1 MSAWILRTK
10 MANKRFYEDEQA
22 LKQYLHEINELE
34 RITPDEE
41 KALARKIQKGDNKAL
56 KRLVEANLKFV
67 VSVAKKYRGRGVPFM
82 DLINEGNLG
91 LIEAGKRFDPDR
103 NVKFITYAVWW
114 IRQSIIHAISEQ
126 SGVFRISHKT
136 LNLFNNISR
145 VQNKLQKELG
155 REPYPEEV
163 AEELNITELQLRSIL
178 SKVVEAQSL
187 NAALSDDADVSLADL
202 IEQASIPG
210 ADENLIKQSFLDDLD
225 ESLSMLNEREI
236 KILSHRY
243 GLNGEDPKTL
253 QQIGQLVNLSR
264 ERVRQIEKSALKK
277 IRRSRYR
284 GILKSYLN

>member
-1 MSAWILRTK
+1 

-22 LKQYLHEINELE
+22 LKQYLHEINELP

-56 KRLVEANLKFV
+56 KKLVEANLKFV
-67 VSVAKKYRGRGVPFM
+67 VSVAKNYRGRGVPFM

-126 SGVFRISHKT
+126 SGVFRVSHKT

-155 REPYPEEV
+155 REPSPIEV

-187 NAALSDDADVSLADL
+187 NAALSDDADVSLEDL

-210 ADENLIKQSFLDDLD
+210 ADENLIKQSFLADLD

-243 GLNGEDPKTL
+243 GLNGKDPKTL

>member
-1 MSAWILRTK
+1 
-10 MANKRFYEDEQA
+10 MANKRIYEDEQA
-22 LKQYLHEINELE
+22 LKLYLHEINELP

-41 KALARKIQKGDNKAL
+41 KELARKIQKGDSEAL
-56 KRLVEANLKFV
+56 RKLVEANLKFV
-67 VSVAKKYRGRGVPFM
+67 VSVAKNYRGRGVPFM

-91 LIEAGKRFDPDR
+91 LIEAAKRFDPDR

-126 SGVFRISHKT
+126 SGVFRVSHKT

-155 REPYPEEV
+155 RDPTSEEV
-163 AEELNITELQLRSIL
+163 AEELNITALQLRSIL

-187 NAALSDDADVSLADL
+187 NASLSDDADISLEDL
-202 IEQASIPG
+202 IEQVSIPG
-210 ADENLIKQSFLDDLD
+210 ADEKLIKQSFLDDLD
-225 ESLSMLNEREI
+225 ESLSMLNDREI

-253 QQIGQLVNLSR
+253 QEIGKLVNLSR
-264 ERVRQIEKSALKK
+264 ERVRQIEKNALKK

>member
-1 MSAWILRTK
+1 

-22 LKQYLHEINELE
+22 LKQYLHEINELP

-56 KRLVEANLKFV
+56 KTLVEANLKFV

-126 SGVFRISHKT
+126 SGVFRVSHKT

-145 VQNKLQKELG
+145 VQNKLQKDLG
-155 REPYPEEV
+155 RDPSPLEV
-163 AEELNITELQLRSIL
+163 AEELDITELQLRSIL

-187 NAALSDDADVSLADL
+187 NAALSDNADISLEDL

-210 ADENLIKQSFLDDLD
+210 ADENLIKQSFLEDLD
-225 ESLSMLNEREI
+225 ESLSMLNEREV

-253 QQIGQLVNLSR
+253 QEIGQLVNLSR

-277 IRRSRYR
+277 IRRSRFQ

>member
-1 MSAWILRTK
+1 
-10 MANKRFYEDEQA
+10 MANKRIYEDEQA
-22 LKQYLHEINELE
+22 LKLYLHEINELP

-41 KALARKIQKGDNKAL
+41 KELARRIQKGDSEAL
-56 KRLVEANLKFV
+56 RKLVEANLKFV
-67 VSVAKKYRGRGVPFM
+67 VSVAKNYRGRGVPFM

-91 LIEAGKRFDPDR
+91 LIEAAKRFDPDR

-126 SGVFRISHKT
+126 SGVFRVSHKT

-155 REPYPEEV
+155 RDPTPEEV

-187 NAALSDDADVSLADL
+187 NASLSDDADISLEDL
-202 IEQASIPG
+202 IEQVSIPG
-210 ADENLIKQSFLDDLD
+210 ADEKLIKQSFLDDLD
-225 ESLSMLNEREI
+225 ESLSMLNDREI

-253 QQIGQLVNLSR
+253 QEIGELIHLSR

>member
-1 MSAWILRTK
+1 

-22 LKQYLHEINELE
+22 LKQYLHEINELR

-56 KRLVEANLKFV
+56 KTLVEANLKFV
-67 VSVAKKYRGRGVPFM
+67 VSVAKNYRGRGVPFM

-126 SGVFRISHKT
+126 SGVFRVSHKT

-145 VQNKLQKELG
+145 VKNKLQKELG
-155 REPYPEEV
+155 REPAPLEV

-187 NAALSDDADVSLADL
+187 NAALSDDADVSLEDL
-202 IEQASIPG
+202 IEQVSIPG

-253 QQIGQLVNLSR
+253 QQIGKLVNLSR

-277 IRRSRYR
+277 IRRSRFR

>member
-1 MSAWILRTK
+1 

-56 KRLVEANLKFV
+56 KKLVEANLKFV

-126 SGVFRISHKT
+126 SGVFRVSHKT

-155 REPYPEEV
+155 RDPYPAEV
-163 AEELNITELQLRSIL
+163 AAELNITELQLRSIL

-187 NAALSDDADVSLADL
+187 NAALSDDADISLSDL

-253 QQIGQLVNLSR
+253 QQIGELVNLSR

>member
-1 MSAWILRTK
+1 

-22 LKQYLHEINELE
+22 LKQYLHEINELP

-56 KRLVEANLKFV
+56 KKLVEANLKFV
-67 VSVAKKYRGRGVPFM
+67 VSVAKNYRGRGVPFM

-126 SGVFRISHKT
+126 SGVFRVSHKT

-145 VQNKLQKELG
+145 VQNKLQKDLG
-155 REPYPEEV
+155 REPSPLEV
-163 AEELNITELQLRSIL
+163 AEELDITELQLRSIL

-187 NAALSDDADVSLADL
+187 NAALSDDADISLEDL

-210 ADENLIKQSFLDDLD
+210 ADENLIKQSFLDDLT
-225 ESLSMLNEREI
+225 ESLSMLNKREI

-253 QQIGQLVNLSR
+253 QEIGQLVNLSR

-277 IRRSRYR
+277 IRRSRFQ

>member
-1 MSAWILRTK
+1 

-22 LKQYLHEINELE
+22 LKQYLHEINELP

-56 KRLVEANLKFV
+56 KTLVEANLKFV
-67 VSVAKKYRGRGVPFM
+67 VSVAKNYRGRGVPFM

-126 SGVFRISHKT
+126 SGVFRVSHKT

-145 VQNKLQKELG
+145 VQNKLQKDLG
-155 REPYPEEV
+155 REPSPIEV
-163 AEELNITELQLRSIL
+163 AEELDITELQLRSIL

-187 NAALSDDADVSLADL
+187 NASLSDDADVSLEDL
-202 IEQASIPG
+202 IEQVSIPG

-225 ESLSMLNEREI
+225 ESLSMLNEREV

-253 QQIGQLVNLSR
+253 QEIGQLVNLSR

>member
-1 MSAWILRTK
+1 

-22 LKQYLHEINELE
+22 LKQYLHEINELP

-41 KALARKIQKGDNKAL
+41 KALARKIQKGDQQAL
-56 KRLVEANLKFV
+56 RKLVEANLKFV

-136 LNLFNNISR
+136 LNMFNNVSR
-145 VQNKLQKELG
+145 VQSKLQKELG
-155 REPYPEEV
+155 REPSPVEV
-163 AEELNITELQLRSIL
+163 ADELNITELQLRSIL

-187 NAALSDDADVSLADL
+187 NASLSDNGDISLEDL
-202 IEQASIPG
+202 IEQVSIPG
-210 ADENLIKQSFLDDLD
+210 ADEKLIKESFLDDLD
-225 ESLSMLNEREI
+225 ESLSMLNDREI

-253 QQIGQLVNLSR
+253 QEIGKLVNLSR

-277 IRRSRYR
+277 IRRSRYQ

>member
-1 MSAWILRTK
+1 

-22 LKQYLHEINELE
+22 LKQYLHEINELP

-41 KALARKIQKGDNKAL
+41 KALARKIQKGDNKSL
-56 KRLVEANLKFV
+56 KKLVEANLKFV
-67 VSVAKKYRGRGVPFM
+67 VSVAKNYRGRGVPFM

-126 SGVFRISHKT
+126 SGVFRVSHKT

-155 REPYPEEV
+155 REPSPIEV
-163 AEELNITELQLRSIL
+163 AEELDITELQLRSIL

-187 NAALSDDADVSLADL
+187 NAALSDDADVSLEDL
-202 IEQASIPG
+202 IEQVSIPG

-225 ESLSMLNEREI
+225 ESLSMLNEREV

-253 QQIGQLVNLSR
+253 QEIGQLVNLSR

>member
-1 MSAWILRTK
+1 

-22 LKQYLHEINELE
+22 LKQYLHEINELP

-41 KALARKIQKGDNKAL
+41 KALARKIQKGDQQAL
-56 KRLVEANLKFV
+56 RKLVEANLKFV

-136 LNLFNNISR
+136 LNMFNNVSR

-155 REPYPEEV
+155 REPSPVEV
-163 AEELNITELQLRSIL
+163 ADELNITELQLRSIL

-187 NAALSDDADVSLADL
+187 NASLSDNGDISLEDL
-202 IEQASIPG
+202 IEQVSIPG
-210 ADENLIKQSFLDDLD
+210 ADEKLIKESFLDDLD
-225 ESLSMLNEREI
+225 ESLSMLNDREI

-253 QQIGQLVNLSR
+253 QEIGKLVNLSR

-277 IRRSRYR
+277 IRRSRYQ

>member
-1 MSAWILRTK
+1 

-22 LKQYLHEINELE
+22 LKLYLHEINELP

-56 KRLVEANLKFV
+56 KKLVEANLKFV

-126 SGVFRISHKT
+126 SGVFRVSHKT

-145 VQNKLQKELG
+145 VQNKLQKDLG
-155 REPYPEEV
+155 REPSPLEV
-163 AEELNITELQLRSIL
+163 AEELDITELQLRSIL

-187 NAALSDDADVSLADL
+187 NAALSDNADISLEDL

-210 ADENLIKQSFLDDLD
+210 ADENLIKQSFLEDLA

-243 GLNGEDPKTL
+243 GLNGKDPKTL
-253 QQIGQLVNLSR
+253 QEIGQLVNLSR

-277 IRRSRYR
+277 IRRSRFQ

>member
-1 MSAWILRTK
+1 

-22 LKQYLHEINELE
+22 LKQYLHEINELP

-41 KALARKIQKGDNKAL
+41 KALARKIQKGDNKSL
-56 KRLVEANLKFV
+56 KKLVEANLKFV
-67 VSVAKKYRGRGVPFM
+67 VSVAKNYRGRGVPFM

-126 SGVFRISHKT
+126 SGVFRVSHKT

-155 REPYPEEV
+155 REPSPIEV
-163 AEELNITELQLRSIL
+163 AEELDITELQLRSIL

-187 NAALSDDADVSLADL
+187 NAALSDDADVSLEDL
-202 IEQASIPG
+202 IEQVSIPG

-225 ESLSMLNEREI
+225 ESLSMLNEREV

-253 QQIGQLVNLSR
+253 QEIGQLVNLSR
-264 ERVRQIEKSALKK
+264 ERVRQIEKSTLKK

>member
-1 MSAWILRTK
+1 

-22 LKQYLHEINELE
+22 LKQYLHEINELP

-56 KRLVEANLKFV
+56 KTLVEANLKFV

-126 SGVFRISHKT
+126 SGVFRVSHKT

-145 VQNKLQKELG
+145 VQNKLQKDLG
-155 REPYPEEV
+155 REPSPLEV
-163 AEELNITELQLRSIL
+163 AEELDITELQLRSIL

-187 NAALSDDADVSLADL
+187 NAAL
-202 IEQASIPG
+202 PMMRT
-210 ADENLIKQSFLDDLD
+210 F
-225 ESLSMLNEREI
+225 RW
-236 KILSHRY
+236 KI
-243 GLNGEDPKTL
+243 
-253 QQIGQLVNLSR
+253 
-264 ERVRQIEKSALKK
+264 
-277 IRRSRYR
+277 
-284 GILKSYLN
+284 

>member
-1 MSAWILRTK
+1 

-22 LKQYLHEINELE
+22 LKQYLHEINELP

-41 KALARKIQKGDNKAL
+41 KSLARKIQKGDNKAL
-56 KRLVEANLKFV
+56 KTLVEANLKFV
-67 VSVAKKYRGRGVPFM
+67 VSVAKNYRGRGVPFM

-126 SGVFRISHKT
+126 SGVFRVSHKT

-145 VQNKLQKELG
+145 VQNKLQKDLG
-155 REPYPEEV
+155 REPSPIEV
-163 AEELNITELQLRSIL
+163 AEELDITELQLRSIL

-187 NAALSDDADVSLADL
+187 NASLSDDADVSLEDL
-202 IEQASIPG
+202 IEQISIPG

-225 ESLSMLNEREI
+225 ESLSMLNEREV

-253 QQIGQLVNLSR
+253 QEIGQLVNLSR